1 MRKNRF
7 TIIEL
12 LTVISVIA
20 ILAALLLPALN
31 KARMRAKSSGCINN
45 QKQLGLG
52 FQMYCTDNADFLPPV
67 SNGSATSSTAPFW
80 PKLLMGEAPNGT
92 NSKGFLRGMYATN
105 RLFLCPSMNGVYD
118 LEAVSASAGWWTD
131 HPHYGIN
138 SLLYPNDGKL
148 SSLKS
153 GAIRNPARKLLAAD
167 VWKRKSGGGNEVDTG
182 YFRWQNNVDE
192 TNGGYGNI
200 AGRHLLSAQALY
212 LDGHVNSHR
221 ISNPEHPFGS
231 GIFCNIE
238 ANKPYHRWNY

>member
-1 MRKNRF
+1 MA
-7 TIIEL
+7 
-12 LTVISVIA
+12 TV
-20 ILAALLLPALN
+20 LLPE
-31 KARMRAKSSGCINN
+31 
-45 QKQLGLG
+45 
-52 FQMYCTDNADFLPPV
+52 P
-67 SNGSATSSTAPFW
+67 
-80 PKLLMGEAPNGT
+80 EAPT
-92 NSKGFLRGMYATN
+92 RAM
-105 RLFLCPSMNGVYD
+105 RLPGSSVREKCSISGG
-118 LEAVSASAGWWTD
+118 S
-131 HPHYGIN
+131 

>member
-80 PKLLMGEAPNGT
+80 PKLLMGESPNGT

-105 RLFLCPSMNGVYD
+105 QLFLCPSMNGVYD

-138 SLLYPNDGKL
+138 SLLYPND
-148 SSLKS
+148 
-153 GAIRNPARKLLAAD
+153 
-167 VWKRKSGGGNEVDTG
+167 VDTG